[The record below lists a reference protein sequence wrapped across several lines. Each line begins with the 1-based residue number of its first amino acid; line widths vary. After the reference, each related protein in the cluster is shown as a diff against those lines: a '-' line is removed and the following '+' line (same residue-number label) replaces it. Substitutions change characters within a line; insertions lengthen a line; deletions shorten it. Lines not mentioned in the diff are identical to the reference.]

1 MNAIYN
7 QHKNLHTFLYK
18 KWFFDEF
25 YKFIFVTPAER
36 IGRFFWINFDGGII
50 NKFLN
55 LVSLNF
61 IPKMSKE
68 AGFIQ
73 TGFVTHYAFAMI
85 IGLVSVT
92 ALLIIYVVAY

>member
-1 MNAIYN
+1 
-7 QHKNLHTFLYK
+7 
-18 KWFFDEF
+18 
-25 YKFIFVTPAER
+25 
-36 IGRFFWINFDGGII
+36 
-50 NKFLN
+50 
-55 LVSLNF
+55 
-61 IPKMSKE
+61 MSKE